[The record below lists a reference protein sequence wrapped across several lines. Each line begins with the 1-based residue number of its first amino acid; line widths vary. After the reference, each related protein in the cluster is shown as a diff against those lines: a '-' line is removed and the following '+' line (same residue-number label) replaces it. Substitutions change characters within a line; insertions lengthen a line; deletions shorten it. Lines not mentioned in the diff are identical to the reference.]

1 MSTSPY
7 LQYFEGPAKR
17 GLRSI
22 RAGHEA
28 AIGLA
33 LIYASIG
40 ASLGILSGTAI
51 AIQVFPS
58 NGPAALSDLA
68 QASAS
73 VAGLKSPLKTFAAQ
87 IPMLQ
92 SQSAAETTE
101 VPTTAPAPV
110 AMESKND
117 KKAVAISPKVST
129 HKRSFSNT
137 LETSNEAFTETPQ
150 SVDSKASPTT
160 EAASSNEVAMVEVPV
175 VVPSL
180 MIEGDATVA
189 DYDAT
194 TGMVETH
201 EGKSF
206 SIGLS
211 AGASNSWDEYSGH
224 VHYRCDGGGNCTLS
238 RAGVVV
244 PHARLT
250 T

>member
-40 ASLGILSGTAI
+40 ASLGIVSGTAI
-51 AIQVFPS
+51 AVRVFPS
-58 NGPAALSDLA
+58 NGPVAMSDLA

-73 VAGLKSPLKTFAAQ
+73 VAGLNSLKAIITQ
-87 IPMLQ
+87 IPVLQ
-92 SQSAAETTE
+92 SQPPTQAAELPA
-101 VPTTAPAPV
+101 VLHAPV
-110 AMESKND
+110 AVESKIG
-117 KKAVAISPKVST
+117 KKTLAVST
-129 HKRSFSNT
+129 NLSAHKHSFSNT
-137 LETSNEAFTETPQ
+137 LAAIDEVSKETSQ
-150 SVDSKASPTT
+150 SVVAQVAPAT
-160 EAASSNEVAMVEVPV
+160 EAAFSSQVAIAEVPV
-175 VVPSL
+175 VAPRL

-194 TGMVETH
+194 TGLVETH
-201 EGKSF
+201 EGKTF
-206 SIGLS
+206 SIGSS
-211 AGASNSWDEYSGH
+211 AGASSSWDDYSGH

-238 RAGVVV
+238 RSGVIV
-244 PHARLT
+244 PHARLAT
-250 T
+250 